1 MNYFKDLININI
13 KDNSGYTPL
22 IQSIISGSEE
32 VVNFLISLKEIDL
45 NCQDNN
51 GETPLHFCILFNR
64 VKIAKKL
71 LQKDAR
77 IDIMDH
83 NMKTAKNFGEKHKN
97 KEIRNLF
104 EKKGI
109 CEELFVRP
117 QISEKKCNKKNVFG
131 FIFLHLI
138 IYSISFVCII
148 YLFNSIIF
156 FKVYLISFILIFC
169 SYFYLTFSNPGITI
183 GEKIFDFNFLEI
195 RNENIND
202 YCPYCKIKKKNKTK
216 HCLICK
222 KCINDFDHHCFWVG
236 NCIGK
241 NNYWVFIFF
250 LFLTIG
256 NLVFNACIFFISKF

>member
-1 MNYFKDLININI
+1 
-13 KDNSGYTPL
+13 
-22 IQSIISGSEE
+22 
-32 VVNFLISLKEIDL
+32 
-45 NCQDNN
+45 
-51 GETPLHFCILFNR
+51 
-64 VKIAKKL
+64 
-71 LQKDAR
+71 
-77 IDIMDH
+77 
-83 NMKTAKNFGEKHKN
+83 MKTAKNFGEKHKN

-148 YLFNSIIF
+148 CLFNSNFF
-156 FKVYLISFILIFC
+156 FKVYLFSFILVFGV
-169 SYFYLTFSNPGITI
+169 YFYLTFSNPGINI
-183 GEKIFDFNFLEI
+183 GEKIFDFNFLEN
-195 RNENIND
+195 RNENVND
-202 YCPYCKIKKKNKTK
+202 YCPYCKIKKKDKTK

-241 NNYWVFIFF
+241 KNLSLFYAF
-250 LFLTIG
+250 LFSTICIIGYFAAALTMY
-256 NLVFNACIFFISKF
+256 ASKS